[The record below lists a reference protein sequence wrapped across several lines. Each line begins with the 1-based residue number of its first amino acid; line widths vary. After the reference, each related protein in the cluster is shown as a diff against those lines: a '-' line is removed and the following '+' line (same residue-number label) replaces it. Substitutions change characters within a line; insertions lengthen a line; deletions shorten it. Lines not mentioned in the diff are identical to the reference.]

1 MHGRLKVKTTA
12 QQDAEKQLERK
23 AKLGAYRQAMS
34 AILSRRGEG
43 KKDSKQLMMTSQVLQ
58 ANPDIHTLWN
68 IRREVVLA
76 MIEENPSD
84 NNKLWSKE
92 IELTQQ
98 CLMSNPKSYGAW
110 HHRCYSLDQMDSPPW
125 QNELAL
131 CDRFLSMDERN
142 FHCWDYRQMA
152 AKKAGQTPEKE
163 LEFTRERI
171 NTNFS
176 NYSAW
181 HYRSKLLPLTNPN
194 PNKTS
199 SQPIEESVHHSELDL
214 VQNAAF
220 TDPDDSSAWLY
231 HTWLVGR
238 GEVKLALLYAKV
250 EKGVLTV
257 ATNRSVSSSDIGVTF
272 EGKEFSVDWKKGLK
286 WRVEWI
292 AEVPSDLNLKIEV
305 NKEVIEINSSEGR
318 NYVLGSGFVDLKFDP
333 EPSQETAKV
342 LKEELE
348 NCEQLLELEPE
359 SKWTNYTKAM
369 LMKALDSN
377 KYFDEIINIYENLKA
392 IDSMR
397 KHYYEDQKS
406 KFIIEKALER
416 SKEFDCLDL
425 SHSKL
430 SKIYYKQYLN
440 LFLEVKIKMADS

>member
-12 QQDAEKQLERK
+12 QQDAEKQVERK

-34 AILSRRGEG
+34 AIISRREEG
-43 KKDSKQLMMTSQVLQ
+43 KKDAKQLMMTSQVLH

-68 IRREVVLA
+68 IRRECVMA
-76 MIEENPSD
+76 MADESPSD
-84 NNKLWSKE
+84 KDKLWAKE
-92 IELTQQ
+92 VELTQQ

-110 HHRCYSLDQMDSPPW
+110 HHRCYSLDQMSSAPW
-125 QNELAL
+125 LNELAL
-131 CDRFLSMDERN
+131 CDRFLSLDERN

-163 LEFTRERI
+163 LEFTMERI

-194 PNKTS
+194 PDKSS
-199 SQPIEESVHHSELDL
+199 SQPIEESVHHQELDL

-238 GEVKLALLYAKV
+238 GQAKLALLYAKV
-250 EKGVLTV
+250 EKGLLTV
-257 ATNRSVSSSDIGVTF
+257 ATSRAVSSTDIKVTVSGSDFT
-272 EGKEFSVDWKKGLK
+272 VDWRKGLK
-286 WRVEWI
+286 WRVEWV
-292 AEVPSDLNLKIEV
+292 ADVPLQQSVKIEV
-305 NKEVIEINSSEGR
+305 NEEVIEIKSSEER
-318 NYVLGSGFVDLKFDP
+318 CFVLGSGFVDLKFDP
-333 EPSQETAKV
+333 EPSEETSKV
-342 LKEELE
+342 LTEELD
-348 NCEQLLELEPE
+348 NCEQLLEMEPE

-377 KYFDEIINIYENLKA
+377 KYYDDILEIYEKLKTV
-392 IDSMR
+392 DSMR
-397 KHYYEDQKS
+397 KNYYEDQKS
-406 KFIIEKALER
+406 KVIIEKALER
-416 SKEFDCLDL
+416 SKDFECLDL
-425 SHSKL
+425 SSSKL

-440 LFLEVKIKMADS
+440 LFVEVKF

>member
-12 QQDAEKQLERK
+12 QQEAEKQVERK
-23 AKLGAYRQAMS
+23 AKLGAYRQAMT

-43 KKDSKQLMMTSQVLQ
+43 KKDAQQLMMTSQVLQ

-76 MIEENPSD
+76 MVEESPSD
-84 NNKLWSKE
+84 QDKLWSKE
-92 IELTQQ
+92 VELTQQ

-110 HHRCYSLDQMDSPPW
+110 HHRCYSLDQMSSPPW
-125 QNELAL
+125 QNELSL

-142 FHCWDYRQMA
+142 FHCWDYRQIA
-152 AKKAGQTPEKE
+152 ARKAGQTPEKE
-163 LEFTRERI
+163 LEFTMERI

-181 HYRSKLLPLTNPN
+181 HYRSKLLPVTNPN
-194 PNKTS
+194 PDKTS
-199 SQPIEESVHHSELDL
+199 TQPIEEAVHHQELDL

-238 GEVKLALLYAKV
+238 GEAKLVLLYAKV

-257 ATNRSVSSSDIGVTF
+257 ATSRAVASSDINISADGS
-272 EGKEFSVDWKKGLK
+272 EFPVAWRKGLK
-286 WRVEWI
+286 WRVEWVT
-292 AEVPSDLNLKIEV
+292 EVPLHLNLKIKVNEEV
-305 NKEVIEINSSEGR
+305 VEIKSSEEKG
-318 NYVLGSGFVDLKFDP
+318 YVLGSGIVDLKFDP
-333 EPSQETAKV
+333 EPSQDTSKV
-342 LKEELE
+342 LREELD

-377 KYFDEIINIYENLKA
+377 KYFDDILNIYERLKS
-392 IDSMR
+392 IDPMR

-406 KFIIEKALER
+406 KLIIEKALEK
-416 SKEFDCLDL
+416 SKEFDYLDL
-425 SHSKL
+425 SNYKL

-440 LFLEVKIKMADS
+440 LFSEVKF

>member
-12 QQDAEKQLERK
+12 QQDAEKQVERN

-43 KKDSKQLMMTSQVLQ
+43 KKDSKQLMMTSQVLH

-68 IRREVVLA
+68 IRRECVLA
-76 MIEENPSD
+76 LAVESPPEKD
-84 NNKLWSKE
+84 KLWSKE
-92 IELTQQ
+92 VELTQQ

-110 HHRCYSLDQMDSPPW
+110 HHRCYSLDQMSCPPW
-125 QNELAL
+125 ENELAL

-142 FHCWDYRQMA
+142 FHCWDYRQIA

-163 LEFTRERI
+163 LEFTMERI

-194 PNKTS
+194 PDKS
-199 SQPIEESVHHSELDL
+199 SCQPIEESVHHQELDL

-238 GEVKLALLYAKV
+238 GQAKLAILYAKV
-250 EKGVLTV
+250 EKGLLTV
-257 ATNRSVSSSDIGVTF
+257 ATNRAVSSSDITVKIGEEVVPM
-272 EGKEFSVDWKKGLK
+272 EWRKGMK
-286 WRVEWI
+286 WRVEWV
-292 AEVPSDLNLKIEV
+292 AEVPLHQTMKIEL
-305 NKEVIEINSSEGR
+305 NEEEIEIKSSEER
-318 NYVLGSGFVDLKFDP
+318 TYVLGSGFVDLKFDP
-333 EPSQETAKV
+333 EPSEETIKV

-348 NCEQLLELEPE
+348 NCEQLLEMEPD

-377 KYFDEIINIYENLKA
+377 KHFDAILAIYENLKM

-397 KHYYEDQKS
+397 KNYYEDQKS
-406 KFIIEKALER
+406 KLVIEKALER
-416 SKEFDCLDL
+416 SNDLDCLDI
-425 SHSKL
+425 SAYKL

-440 LFLEVKIKMADS
+440 LFVQVKF

>member
-12 QQDAEKQLERK
+12 QQEAEKQLERK
-23 AKLGAYRQAMS
+23 AKLRAYRQAMS

-43 KKDSKQLMMTSQVLQ
+43 KKDSQQLMMTSQVLQ

-68 IRREVVLA
+68 IRREVVLGLVD
-76 MIEENPSD
+76 ESPSD
-84 NNKLWSKE
+84 NDELWSKE
-92 IELTQQ
+92 VELTQQ

-110 HHRCYSLDQMDSPPW
+110 HHRCYSLDQMKSPPW

-142 FHCWDYRQMA
+142 FHCWDYRKVA

-163 LEFTRERI
+163 LEFTMDRI

-194 PNKTS
+194 PEKTS
-199 SQPIEESVHHSELDL
+199 NQPIEESVHHRELDL

-238 GEVKLALLYAKV
+238 GEVRPSLLYAKV
-250 EKGVLTV
+250 DKGMLTV
-257 ATNRSVSSSDIGVTF
+257 ASNRAISSCDIFVSVDGD
-272 EGKEFSVDWKKGLK
+272 KHPVDWKQGLK
-286 WRVEWI
+286 WRTEWV
-292 AEVPSDLNLKIEV
+292 AEVPLHLQLKIEV
-305 NKEVIEINSSEGR
+305 HKEVIEIKNSEER
-318 NYVLGSGFVDLKFDP
+318 NFVLGSGFANLKFDP
-333 EPSQETAKV
+333 EPSQETKKV
-342 LKEELE
+342 LREELD

-369 LMKALDSN
+369 LMKALDSD
-377 KYFDEIINIYENLKA
+377 KYFDEIISIYDNLKT
-392 IDSMR
+392 IDSLR
-397 KHYYEDQKS
+397 KNYYEDQKS
-406 KFIIEKALER
+406 KLIIEKALEK
-416 SKEFDCLDL
+416 SENFDCLDL
-425 SHSKL
+425 SDYKL
-430 SKIYYKQYLN
+430 TKIYYKQYLN
-440 LFLEVKIKMADS
+440 LFLEVKL